1 MFDELVHKPVRR
13 KVVYSRMLEEL
24 QQAIRSGQLPP
35 KSRILSEPELCERY
49 GISRV
54 SVRTA
59 LAKLEKEGL
68 IVKKNGLGSFV
79 CDPADPA
86 FSPPRELYDIAINL
100 TQTDF
105 NISWYHTKIYLAAAN
120 AVARHPVK
128 LSLVNRIS
136 AELITPDHWKGV
148 FALSLDQNPDL
159 ETIAGRGIEVIL
171 FNRISRHP
179 DIASVYVDYFEESR
193 RAVQHLQEKGFR
205 KIALVTPVDT
215 TSCSNERV
223 NGYLKALN
231 RSFPDPELFCR
242 LVQNRPD
249 AEYTAAMIE
258 YLKTHRPDAVYIPF
272 GAHFLPFAAAAR
284 RLGIRIPEDMSVVSF
299 DDIGEMRNFC
309 GFPFGYVKMPLAQ
322 MTEDA
327 IQYLADRIADKK
339 HVPVL
344 KRCYS
349 ATLEFAD

>member
-1 MFDELVHKPVRR
+1 M
-13 KVVYSRMLEEL
+13 
-24 QQAIRSGQLPP
+24 
-35 KSRILSEPELCERY
+35 
-49 GISRV
+49 
-54 SVRTA
+54 
-59 LAKLEKEGL
+59 
-68 IVKKNGLGSFV
+68 
-79 CDPADPA
+79 
-86 FSPPRELYDIAINL
+86 
-100 TQTDF
+100 
-105 NISWYHTKIYLAAAN
+105 
-120 AVARHPVK
+120 
-128 LSLVNRIS
+128 
-136 AELITPDHWKGV
+136 
-148 FALSLDQNPDL
+148 
-159 ETIAGRGIEVIL
+159 
-171 FNRISRHP
+171 
-179 DIASVYVDYFEESR
+179 
-193 RAVQHLQEKGFR
+193 QHLQEKGFR

>member
-1 MFDELVHKPVRR
+1 MFEELVHKPVRR
-13 KVVYSRMLEEL
+13 EAVYSRMLEEIR
-24 QQAIRSGQLPP
+24 QAIRSGELPP

-59 LAKLEKEGL
+59 LAKLEKEGV

-86 FSPPRELYDIAINL
+86 FSPPRELHDIAINL

-120 AVARHPVK
+120 AVARYPMK

-136 AELITPDHWKGV
+136 ADLITPDHWKGV

-171 FNRISRHP
+171 FNRVSTHP
-179 DIASVYVDYFEESR
+179 DIASVYVDYFDESF
-193 RAVQHLQEKGFR
+193 RAVQHLLENGFR
-205 KIALVTPVDT
+205 KVALMTPVDEG
-215 TSCSNERV
+215 SCSNARV
-223 NGYLKALN
+223 NGYLKAMN
-231 RSFPDPELFCR
+231 RSFPDPELFCSM
-242 LVQNRPD
+242 VQNRPD
-249 AEYTAAMIE
+249 AEYTAVMVE
-258 YLKTHRPDAVYIPF
+258 YLKTHRPEAVYIPF

-284 RLGIRIPEDMSVVSF
+284 RLGIRIPEDMSVISF

-309 GFPFGYVKMPLAQ
+309 GFPFWYVKMPLAQ

-327 IQYLADRIADKK
+327 IRYLADRIADKK

-344 KRCYS
+344 KRCYP
-349 ATLEFAD
+349 AALEFAE